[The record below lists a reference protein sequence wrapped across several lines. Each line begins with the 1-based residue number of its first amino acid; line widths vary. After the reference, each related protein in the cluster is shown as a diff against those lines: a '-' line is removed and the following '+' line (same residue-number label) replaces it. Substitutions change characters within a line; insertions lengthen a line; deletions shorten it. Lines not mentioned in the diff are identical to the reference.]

1 MATNVLTI
9 YDATVGAGPAEPALT
24 LELLTSEIT
33 ARELLRRRV
42 DEEARLRAAEGRSP
56 VDVELQVEQATLAF
70 QAQQLLLL
78 VDDTQ
83 VETLDDELRIG
94 VDTKVTFLRLMPLVG
109 G

>member
-9 YDATVGAGPAEPALT
+9 YDETVGAGPAEPALT

-42 DEEARLRAAEGRSP
+42 EEEARLRAAEGRST

>member
-1 MATNVLTI
+1 MSTNVLTI
-9 YDATVGAGPAEPALT
+9 YDETVGAGPAEPALT

-42 DEEARLRAAEGRSP
+42 EEEVRLRAAEGRGA

-78 VDDTQ
+78 VDDAQ
-83 VETLDDELRIG
+83 VETLDDELAIG